1 MREMLDNT
9 HDRDVLL
16 FTDGLALGNPGP
28 TGAGAVVYL
37 DGYQLV
43 PALLKKSVSPMSNNY
58 IGELV
63 GIQIALEFLSEIYHS
78 DLVDRC
84 IHLFTDCQPTIITAF
99 DKQPP
104 TSKIEIV
111 TKIKE
116 CCNHLYLKGNSI
128 NVHWVP
134 CIRILGAMN

>member
-1 MREMLDNT
+1 MLDNT
-9 HDRDVLL
+9 DDRDVLL
-16 FTDGLALGNPGP
+16 FTDGSALGNPGP
-28 TGAGAVVYL
+28 TGAGALVYL
-37 DGYQLV
+37 DGYQSV

-58 IGELV
+58 TGELV
-63 GIQIALEFLSEIYHS
+63 YIQIALEFLSEIYHS

-84 IHLFTDCQPTIITAF
+84 IYLFTDCQPTIITAF

-116 CCNHLYLKGNSI
+116 CCNHLYLKGKFN
-128 NVHWVP
+128 
-134 CIRILGAMN
+134 